1 MTEST
6 MDQED
11 FLGHG
16 RFIDS
21 NAPTV
26 VAFAREAATG
36 AADDTDRVLRLFG
49 AVRDGIRYDPYVDMG
64 DPANFRASSVLAA
77 GRGFCIGKAALL
89 AACARALGI
98 PARVGYA
105 DVRNHL
111 TSARM
116 YDHIKSDVFVWHS
129 YADLLLDGRWVKA
142 TPAFDLVLCQ
152 KVGLKPLDFDGRSD
166 ALFHPFDRA
175 GRRHMEY
182 LSDRGTFHDVPFDAI
197 QADFRVAYPALMAA
211 RGLAGDFHAEATAPD
226 DAGDRTNG

>member
-1 MTEST
+1 MVRNRERPGRWPDRRGRPGGQCGPHVRKIASMTEIT
-6 MDQED
+6 VDQDD

-21 NAPTV
+21 DAPTV
-26 VAFAREAATG
+26 VAFAREAAAG

-89 AACARALGI
+89 AAGARALGV

-105 DVRNHL
+105 DVRNDL

-116 YDHIKSDVFVWHS
+116 YDYIKSDVLVRRS
-129 YADLLLDGRWVKA
+129 YADLLLDGRWIKA

-152 KVGLKPLDFDGRSD
+152 KVGLQPLNFD
-166 ALFHPFDRA
+166 
-175 GRRHMEY
+175 
-182 LSDRGTFHDVPFDAI
+182 
-197 QADFRVAYPALMAA
+197 
-211 RGLAGDFHAEATAPD
+211 
-226 DAGDRTNG
+226 